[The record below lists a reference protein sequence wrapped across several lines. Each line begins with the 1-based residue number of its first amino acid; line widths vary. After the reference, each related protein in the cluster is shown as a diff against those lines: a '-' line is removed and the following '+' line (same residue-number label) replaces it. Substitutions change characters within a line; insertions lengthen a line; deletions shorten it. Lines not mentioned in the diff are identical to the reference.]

1 MPIERLAIVEWLWR
15 SLKVTETAAVPYV
28 SYHFLPVVCTY
39 QRLDLAPTAR
49 NCYFYQVSFVTC
61 ISSTCRPTCGTTV
74 LSNITSSAPFPSFCR
89 PQDISVLGLPNVTES
104 LKVFSRPIWAI
115 RCSQMA
121 LPISITVSLL
131 LATYIHTY
139 IFVYYKL
146 SNATIHE
153 SRNS

>member
-1 MPIERLAIVEWLWR
+1 MPIERLEWLWR

-39 QRLDLAPTAR
+39 QHLDLAPTPR

-104 LKVFSRPIWAI
+104 LIVFGICAI
-115 RCSQMA
+115 RCGHA
-121 LPISITVSLL
+121 RLPISITGSLL
-131 LATYIHTY
+131 L
-139 IFVYYKL
+139 VNSYYVSVVSQVPPPK
-146 SNATIHE
+146 SQVKSQVAGP
-153 SRNS
+153 SS